1 MRQEIEGPQAEQNLY
16 NSRMIEEAGIDQ
28 IKDHIFLILKV
39 KETTL
44 TIHVLLGGQK
54 RVGEEGGA
62 TS

>member
-1 MRQEIEGPQAEQNLY
+1 MRQEIEGPQAEQNLH
-16 NSRMIEEAGIDQ
+16 NSRMMEEAGTDQ

-54 RVGEEGGA
+54 RVGRGGGA